1 MIIFGQL
8 SLFGY
13 ILKGLSL
20 IDHMAGYR
28 ILSFFQSIFILFT
41 AVSILDVAVEFGMN
55 EAFFGTSTSAWW
67 STFAFWAYLFAVVAI
82 LQLVKCFIVT
92 EGKN

>member
-13 ILKGLSL
+13 ILKGLLL
-20 IDHMAGYR
+20 INYMAGYR
-28 ILSFFQSIFILFT
+28 ILSFFQSIITLFT
-41 AVSILDVAVEFGMN
+41 AVSVLDFAVDFGMN
-55 EAFFGTSTSAWW
+55 EAFFGSLTSTWW
-67 STFAFWAYLFAVVAI
+67 SEYAFWAYLFALIAI

-92 EGKN
+92 EGKI

>member
-1 MIIFGQL
+1 MIIFGQP

-13 ILKGLSL
+13 ILKGLL
-20 IDHMAGYR
+20 LNNHMAGYR
-28 ILSFFQSIFILFT
+28 ILSLFQSIFTLFT
-41 AVSILDVAVEFGMN
+41 AVSVLDYAVNFGMN
-55 EAFFGTSTSAWW
+55 EAFFSTPSTWW
-67 STFAFWAYLFAVVAI
+67 SEFAFWAYLFALVAI

>member
-13 ILKGLSL
+13 ILKGLLL
-20 IDHMAGYR
+20 INHMAGYR
-28 ILSFFQSIFILFT
+28 ILSFFQSIFSLF
-41 AVSILDVAVEFGMN
+41 AVVSVLDEAVDFGMN
-55 EAFFGTSTSAWW
+55 DAFFGTSTSAWW
-67 STFAFWAYLFAVVAI
+67 SMFAFWAYLFAVVAI